1 MQAAIVQVRVGDDG
15 EGPAGRQKR
24 GSAMRISKAKP
35 PRLAWVAWAFVLF
48 AGTACALV
56 AGLHAVEAQP
66 NAGATAAS
74 ALAADDQL
82 SKAIRENNADGI
94 ARWLDKDWA
103 VVSTTGGLG
112 EGASI
117 FPQGIKTDALTRTTF
132 ETSEPR
138 VRVYDNVALVTTK
151 VKTSGM
157 LDGKPFDVMER
168 QTDVWVRKDG
178 EWKCAFTHETKVPA
192 KAA

>member
-1 MQAAIVQVRVGDDG
+1 MMRARLGNRNGD
-15 EGPAGRQKR
+15 
-24 GSAMRISKAKP
+24 SAMQVSKAKP
-35 PRLAWVAWAFVLF
+35 IKLASVAWAFVTL
-48 AGTACALV
+48 AGTACALAV
-56 AGLHAVEAQP
+56 SLHAAEAQP
-66 NAGATAAS
+66 NTGTTAAS
-74 ALAADDQL
+74 ALAADDEL

-94 ARWLDKDWA
+94 ARWLDQDWG

-117 FPQGIKTDALTRTTF
+117 FPEGIKTGTLTRKTF